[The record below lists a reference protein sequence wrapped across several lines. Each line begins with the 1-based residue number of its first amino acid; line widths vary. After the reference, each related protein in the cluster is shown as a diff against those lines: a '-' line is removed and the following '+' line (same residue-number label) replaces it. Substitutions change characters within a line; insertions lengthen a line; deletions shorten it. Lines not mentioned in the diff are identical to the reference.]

1 MQVNLQKRKKE
12 KRMLLSEIQPGMLV
26 IVRNGNR
33 YKLGTTGTGEV
44 KFIRPEGTMA
54 LSKYD
59 EETLCTSYGNFNYDI
74 MQVMKPISLRD
85 NQSLDKDDHIT
96 IWKRPDEPK
105 VILTKVIFTKGD
117 IARRLGINPE
127 LLVIKDII

>member
-1 MQVNLQKRKKE
+1 
-12 KRMLLSEIQPGMLV
+12 MLLSEIQPGMLV

-33 YKLGTTGTGEV
+33 YKLGTTCTGEV

-59 EETLCTSYGNFNYDI
+59 EETLCTRYGNFNYDI

-105 VILTKVIFTKGD
+105 VILTKGD